1 MAALATSHSGRLL
14 LSPPCRGFFCRP
26 HIVCGAGPEGSSWI
40 ASHPDMRSTLQ
51 THKTNAIL
59 HVKERH
65 LYVQRCL
72 LCGQWLAT
80 SKIVKT
86 HYKGS
91 HPEEYAHH
99 KQAVKL
105 GTFAGCGSPCLYC
118 GVVTKQPRHQKAQC
132 SVLWQFCILAL
143 QLPAQPDNVLCDGSG
158 SGTRRVVRLDSCK
171 AGEGLQQCPPGDGDN
186 DSGQSSLQGSA
197 IRQRQTRSPA
207 IGGQPALH
215 SFWTGGQ
222 SSTGRQRGQPRS
234 SLPASNTE
242 GHGPAPATPA
252 PAKPGNKHPGPEA
265 ELGLGCLPSAGG
277 TGPSATSVQGLRG
290 LQSRGQ
296 DQAHDCPLR
305 AQLLH
310 TLFQTVLQC
319 IKNIKENP
327 EQLQAVQSR
336 GWLTSEGRWVYQR
349 WDPQAQALTVD
360 EGRTPLEHQEPTTL
374 LSLMAQAVR
383 QRDVVHRFNATYP
396 ITVDQRNTARFML
409 EIGLRAKGVGDVW
422 IGLEALQGLAA
433 LQVVGMQ
440 LRRDGL
446 RRSSL
451 AEDVQKMLHEL

>member
-1 MAALATSHSGRLL
+1 MSFATDPDQEHDELFGSIVAKQAKDFSSALLETATTTQDSLPSKAPRFDNGKRGRPPSGDNQPSTPFGQGGNRQRGGNGDNRGPRSQQAILKVMGRLL
-14 LSPPCRGFFCRP
+14 LRQLLLSQETSTQVLKQNSAWDVYLQP
-26 HIVCGAGPEGSSWI
+26 GAQGPLPLLFK
-40 ASHPDMRSTLQ
+40 AS
-51 THKTNAIL
+51 
-59 HVKERH
+59 E
-65 LYVQRCL
+65 
-72 LCGQWLAT
+72 
-80 SKIVKT
+80 
-86 HYKGS
+86 
-91 HPEEYAHH
+91 
-99 KQAVKL
+99 
-105 GTFAGCGSPCLYC
+105 
-118 GVVTKQPRHQKAQC
+118 
-132 SVLWQFCILAL
+132 
-143 QLPAQPDNVLCDGSG
+143 
-158 SGTRRVVRLDSCK
+158 
-171 AGEGLQQCPPGDGDN
+171 
-186 DSGQSSLQGSA
+186 
-197 IRQRQTRSPA
+197 
-207 IGGQPALH
+207 
-215 SFWTGGQ
+215 
-222 SSTGRQRGQPRS
+222 
-234 SLPASNTE
+234 
-242 GHGPAPATPA
+242 
-252 PAKPGNKHPGPEA
+252 
-265 ELGLGCLPSAGG
+265 
-277 TGPSATSVQGLRG
+277 
-290 LQSRGQ
+290 
-296 DQAHDCPLR
+296 
-305 AQLLH
+305 LLH